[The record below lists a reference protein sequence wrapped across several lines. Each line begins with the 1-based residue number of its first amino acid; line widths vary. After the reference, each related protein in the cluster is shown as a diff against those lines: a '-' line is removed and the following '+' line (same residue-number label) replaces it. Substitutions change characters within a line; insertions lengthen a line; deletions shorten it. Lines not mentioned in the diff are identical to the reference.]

1 MTRIIPI
8 QELPPLTR
16 ELLAQIAQGDE
27 LVVED
32 AGQPV
37 ARITPMPAKP
47 PSASGKRQLGFWKGK
62 IWTSPDFDEPL
73 PEDFWCPPDDPLT
86 K

>member
-1 MTRIIPI
+1 MTRIVPI
-8 QELPPLTR
+8 QDLPPLTR
-16 ELLAQIAQGDE
+16 ELLAKIAPGDE

-37 ARITPMPAKP
+37 ARITPMPPKP
-47 PSASGKRQLGFWKGK
+47 AATRGKRETGFWKGQ

-73 PEDFWCPPDDPLT
+73 PDSFWLGDD
-86 K
+86 